1 MGRRQAP
8 DEEDAGLRLHVRW
21 SAPIHVSAGILL
33 ICQSTAKVSAPVM
46 EKTKR
51 FAAQGAD
58 VSAEE
63 AYAQIAKMNEV
74 YAFSATEPVLRRL

>member
-1 MGRRQAP
+1 
-8 DEEDAGLRLHVRW
+8 V
-21 SAPIHVSAGILL
+21 
-33 ICQSTAKVSAPVM
+33 K

-63 AYAQIAKMNEV
+63 AHAQIAKMNEV